1 MLLHGVV
8 PTMFG
13 MGVIVPL
20 IKDKHGDHT
29 SIRNYRGIT
38 ISICFSKLFESVL
51 MHIGDECFETSHLQ
65 FGFKKKLGCSHAIYL
80 LRSVTDYYINRES

>member
-1 MLLHGVV
+1 
-8 PTMFG
+8 MFG

-29 SIRNYRGIT
+29 SIRNYRDIT

-51 MHIGDECFETSHLQ
+51 MHIGDEYFETSHLQ

-80 LRSVTDYYINRES
+80 LRSVTDYYIIHC